1 MTFDIQKILQSK
13 RELRRELAALPIE
26 EKLRMLDALRK
37 RQITLREEI
46 HADRTTPTNP
56 KQLKTA
62 RSSCS
67 STRGDSCDARGYS

>member
-1 MTFDIQKILQSK
+1 MTFDIQTILHSK
-13 RELRRELAALPIE
+13 RELRRELAALPTE
-26 EKLRMLDALRK
+26 EKLRMLDALRE
-37 RQITLREEI
+37 RQITLREEN

-67 STRGDSCDARGYS
+67 SNRVVSCDA